1 MSDERTVQ
9 LFQSRD
15 DGGTRSLWA
24 TMLADGGLSLEGQ
37 DLGGSVAVFGEGMTE
52 YEWAW
57 TVAADDVPLL
67 AAAFGGKLGDD
78 PIPLIRHW
86 VKQGNGRD
94 PGQHLKDAG
103 FAVEFWS
110 RIGD

>member
-1 MSDERTVQ
+1 MADERTIQ

-15 DGGTRSLWA
+15 DRGTRSLWA
-24 TMLADGGLSLEGQ
+24 TTMADGRLRLEGQ
-37 DLGGSVAVFGEGMTE
+37 DLGASVAIFGEGLTE

-67 AAAFGGKLGDD
+67 PAAFGGKLGDD

-94 PGQHLKDAG
+94 PGQHLKDSG

-110 RIGD
+110 RMGD